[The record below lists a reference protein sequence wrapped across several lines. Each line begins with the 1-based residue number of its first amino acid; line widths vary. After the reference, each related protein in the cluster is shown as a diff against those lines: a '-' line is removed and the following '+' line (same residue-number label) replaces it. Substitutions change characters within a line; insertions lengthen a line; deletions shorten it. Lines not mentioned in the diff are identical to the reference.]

1 MIKRIEHPEVLED
14 RIKAVT
20 LRSTAIRT
28 AGALLALFAWFSV
41 FNHCALGAVA
51 VAVPKTTSKATCP
64 FHSKAPEK
72 KSNDVTCCKV
82 LRATLATIPK
92 SVSRDTFQFSNIDLP
107 ATESA
112 LLQMPRLVLATP
124 YHDTGPPGKNSF
136 IESVLQRSL
145 LAHAPPV
152 SLS

>member
-28 AGALLALFAWFSV
+28 AVALLALFALFSV
-41 FNHCALGAVA
+41 SNHCALGAVA
-51 VAVPKTTSKATCP
+51 VTAAKTTSQPPCP

-72 KSNDVTCCKV
+72 KSNDVACCKV

-92 SVSRDTFQFSNIDLP
+92 SVARDTFQFSNIDLH

-112 LLQMPRLVLATP
+112 LLQVPRLVLATP
-124 YHDTGPPGKNSF
+124 YHDTGPPGKNWF
-136 IESVLQRSL
+136 IESVLQRSI
-145 LAHAPPV
+145 LAHAPP
-152 SLS
+152 SLA